1 MEVEM
6 TVVVVTVEDVTSW
19 DGKSIDNDES
29 SLTGVFT
36 PPITTLLLPP
46 PPLCR
51 ILLLLAAKL
60 LLKPAISSGMLAES
74 GKTDSRSP
82 PEHSLPGDCDGIT
95 NVTSNWNTQHKS
107 TILATEYRRKMTH
120 IHQLY

>member
-1 MEVEM
+1 
-6 TVVVVTVEDVTSW
+6 VVVTVEDVTSW

-51 ILLLLAAKL
+51 TLLLLAAKL
-60 LLKPAISSGMLAES
+60 LLKPTISSGMLAES

-95 NVTSNWNTQHKS
+95 NVTSNWNTQHKIQYLLHS
-107 TILATEYRRKMTH
+107 IEEK
-120 IHQLY
+120 